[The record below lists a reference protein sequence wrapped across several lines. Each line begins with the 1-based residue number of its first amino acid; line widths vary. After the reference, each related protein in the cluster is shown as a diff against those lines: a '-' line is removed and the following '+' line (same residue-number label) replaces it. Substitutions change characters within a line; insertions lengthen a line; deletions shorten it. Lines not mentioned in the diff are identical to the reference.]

1 MLKHFLPLFV
11 ILLPAFVHAQQFIQD
26 QWDAIVPEGAMGFII
41 STFAK
46 STEPHVVMLTCS
58 RLFPRVNANVTLA
71 TQSWQGSFVLFR
83 LGDKVFSATR
93 FDTANPVASTE
104 SARQKWA
111 GQDEFLGL
119 LFAGVPLEVL
129 SPQPNADGSYSV
141 VARFDSP
148 PNPPGLAQLV
158 EHCGK
163 GPRDPRTI
171 RAQPLERDLVSGTW
185 FLRQRSENLATRV
198 AVLLQG
204 TGAGIFGVFCD
215 GQNQPAAY
223 VASGRGKNGDF
234 LELDVQIGSYS
245 AKLPSISHEGLEVF
259 SLNPDAMAAL
269 ATGATVTVKLGELP
283 VESWPSSGW
292 SGARMYALAGCT

>member
-1 MLKHFLPLFV
+1 MLKRFLPLLF
-11 ILLPAFVHAQQFIQD
+11 ILLPAFAHAQQFIQD

-71 TQSWQGSFVLFR
+71 TQTWQGSFVLFR

-141 VARFDSP
+141 VARFESP
-148 PNPPGLAQLV
+148 PNPRGLSQMVQHCGSGPIDPGLIQ
-158 EHCGK
+158 
-163 GPRDPRTI
+163 
-171 RAQPLERDLVSGTW
+171 AQPLEPDLVSGTW
-185 FLRQRSENLATRV
+185 FLRERSENLGTRV

-204 TGAGIFGVFCD
+204 SGTGIFGVFCD
-215 GQNQPAAY
+215 GNNKKAAY
-223 VASGRGKNGDF
+223 VSSGRGADGQF
-234 LELDVQIGSYS
+234 FEVQLSVGAYS
-245 AKLPSISHEGLEVF
+245 SVLPSVSYEGLEIFALSDVAV
-259 SLNPDAMAAL
+259 SAL
-269 ATGATVTVKLGELP
+269 AIAPSVSVQLGSWLGET
-283 VESWPSSGW
+283 WPSTGW
-292 SGARMYALAGCT
+292 SGAQRYALGNCG